1 MKFDL
6 KNKFFFLFSLQ
17 KIERAKCKNNVI
29 LHKKLQIKNI
39 IDNFREFIEVCGS
52 NYSEKTMNALKKH
65 LTKQED
71 LFCDEEDDKI
81 ECLEICIESLNNFK
95 KQVF

>member
-1 MKFDL
+1 
-6 KNKFFFLFSLQ
+6 
-17 KIERAKCKNNVI
+17 
-29 LHKKLQIKNI
+29 
-39 IDNFREFIEVCGS
+39 
-52 NYSEKTMNALKKH
+52 MNTLKKH

>member
-1 MKFDL
+1 
-6 KNKFFFLFSLQ
+6 
-17 KIERAKCKNNVI
+17 
-29 LHKKLQIKNI
+29 
-39 IDNFREFIEVCGS
+39 
-52 NYSEKTMNALKKH
+52 MNTLKKH

-81 ECLEICIESLNNFK
+81 ECLEICIEFLNNFK